1 MPANRRTDG
10 RTDGRMLTAAVAVGS
25 KISEMRIHVYAAA
38 ADDRSLTQEGWR
50 EGKDVG
56 AFRHVEESSLVATSF
71 GGSAPAC
78 FCATIFLQGDPSEYS
93 EPIEEISLGCS
104 AMMPRQ

>member
-1 MPANRRTDG
+1 
-10 RTDGRMLTAAVAVGS
+10 MLTAAVVAGG

-71 GGSAPAC
+71 GGSARAC
-78 FCATIFLQGDPSEYS
+78 FCATIFLQGYTSDF
-93 EPIEEISLGCS
+93 GCS
-104 AMMPRQ
+104 AMNPMMRGW